1 MCGQAP
7 SDHPEFADFLVDCGI
22 DLISVS
28 PDSFIVVKQHVAAKE
43 AAASGIRGGARQGG
57 GGTRRSSRGKLRTR
71 FINFFDPV
79 GTGRGRCSDPTVSE
93 PSGLVILC
101 RLARSLAARLNALA
115 LIIVMLQ
122 GH

>member
-1 MCGQAP
+1 MAARAPTNGSVSRSTTGVTWWRASLGLGRTSQAHKAGAKVGLCGQAP

-57 GGTRRSSRGKLRTR
+57 GGTRRSSRGSLRS
-71 FINFFDPV
+71 P
-79 GTGRGRCSDPTVSE
+79 
-93 PSGLVILC
+93 GL
-101 RLARSLAARLNALA
+101 
-115 LIIVMLQ
+115 
-122 GH
+122 